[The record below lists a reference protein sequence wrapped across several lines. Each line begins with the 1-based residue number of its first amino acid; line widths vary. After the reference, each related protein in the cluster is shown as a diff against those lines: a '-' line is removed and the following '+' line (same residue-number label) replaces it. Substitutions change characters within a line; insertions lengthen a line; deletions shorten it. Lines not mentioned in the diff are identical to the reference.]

1 MKKIKSNV
9 GSFAQAK
16 LQATMVKMLSILT
29 IVAIIG
35 FSFAACEDDDGGGS
49 NGGGY
54 VPTLV
59 VPAITTTT
67 TPNGLLENV
76 YSQTL
81 TATGSAP
88 VTWSIESGTLPD
100 GLTLSNAGVI
110 SGTPTTEGTSEFKIK
125 ATNSIGNDTKS
136 FSITIGSN
144 VFTNIGDLI
153 TCLEALPDNYFD
165 STPYNIKL
173 NVSSLGGNAW
183 KDGSVGNELGKIGYN
198 KYISLDLSGS
208 SFTSIED
215 YAFSNCNL
223 ASVTISDKVTSIG
236 RQISLSLTSINVDT
250 ANTAYSSQDG
260 VLYNKTKTTL
270 VAYPAR
276 KTDTTFTIPNSV
288 TSIEERAFNYCSNL
302 TGITIPNSVT
312 SIGYGAFQGCNS
324 LTSVTIPAGVTSI
337 GYYAFSSCSALTA
350 ISVDAANTA
359 YSSDSGVLY
368 NKDKTNLIQYPAEKT
383 DTTFTI
389 PASVTSIG
397 DSAFSNCTSLTSV
410 TIPASVTSIG
420 DHPFSLCSALTAIN
434 VDAANTAYNSD
445 SGVLYNKAK
454 TSLLTYPGGK
464 KGTTFTIPNGVTSI
478 GNLAFYN
485 KNLTSVTIPA
495 SVTSIVNQAF
505 FGCDK
510 LTSVTFA
517 TGSNITDDN
526 FGPAFPEGE
535 YGNTGSS
542 LKTAYSK
549 GKAGT
554 YTRAAGG
561 DTWTKM

>member
-1 MKKIKSNV
+1 
-9 GSFAQAK
+9 
-16 LQATMVKMLSILT
+16 
-29 IVAIIG
+29 
-35 FSFAACEDDDGGGS
+35 
-49 NGGGY
+49 
-54 VPTLV
+54 
-59 VPAITTTT
+59 
-67 TPNGLLENV
+67 
-76 YSQTL
+76 
-81 TATGSAP
+81 
-88 VTWSIESGTLPD
+88 
-100 GLTLSNAGVI
+100 
-110 SGTPTTEGTSEFKIK
+110 
-125 ATNSIGNDTKS
+125 
-136 FSITIGSN
+136 
-144 VFTNIGDLI
+144 
-153 TCLEALPDNYFD
+153 
-165 STPYNIKL
+165 
-173 NVSSLGGNAW
+173 
-183 KDGSVGNELGKIGYN
+183 
-198 KYISLDLSGS
+198 
-208 SFTSIED
+208 
-215 YAFSNCNL
+215 
-223 ASVTISDKVTSIG
+223 
-236 RQISLSLTSINVDT
+236 
-250 ANTAYSSQDG
+250 
-260 VLYNKTKTTL
+260 
-270 VAYPAR
+270 
-276 KTDTTFTIPNSV
+276 
-288 TSIEERAFNYCSNL
+288 
-302 TGITIPNSVT
+302 
-312 SIGYGAFQGCNS
+312 
-324 LTSVTIPAGVTSI
+324 
-337 GYYAFSSCSALTA
+337 
-350 ISVDAANTA
+350 
-359 YSSDSGVLY
+359 LY